1 MTKQRTA
8 GIGSALFVAAG
19 MMLAAGPLSTVAAQE
34 MDQRWLAW
42 MGCWQ
47 PVRTSTSADA
57 PESLLCFRPSAEE
70 AGVEMIAVEDGEIAA
85 REIVQADGLP
95 HEAALEGC
103 SGSRRAVFASRPGRV
118 FMDVDQVCEGGV
130 DRSSSGMFA
139 MISSDAW
146 IDAQVVTV
154 GEEKLTWVT
163 RYRLATQSEAEAV
176 GLGEIAADRSLAVRS
191 LRLAASGRYSVDDI
205 IEAQTHVDAE
215 AVEAWIV
222 EHETPLAV
230 DADRLVQLADAG
242 VSEGVIDMMIARSY
256 PERFAVST
264 GGDGGERSM
273 LGYGGYYDP
282 FYGGYSRWGYPYY
295 GSLGYRYGYGYSP
308 LGFGYGYPYGYG
320 YGYGPTIIRTEP
332 SNNGGRVISGRGY
345 SSGSSRIGTRSTGSS
360 RGTVISGRGYSSGSS
375 RIGTRSTGSSRG
387 TSSVGTSSSGSSGR
401 STGRTARRRGGGGV

>member
-19 MMLAAGPLSTVAAQE
+19 MMLAAGPLATVAAQE
-34 MDQRWLAW
+34 MDERWLAW

-57 PESLLCFRPSAEE
+57 PESLLCFRPGTAE
-70 AGVEMIAVEDGEIAA
+70 AGVEMIAVEDGEIAS
-85 REIVQADGLP
+85 RETLRADGQP
-95 HEAALEGC
+95 HEATLDGC

-139 MISSDAW
+139 MISSESW
-146 IDAQVVTV
+146 IDARVVTV
-154 GEEKLTWVT
+154 GDEKLTWVT
-163 RYRLATQSEAEAV
+163 RYRLATQSQAEAV
-176 GLGEIAADRSLAVRS
+176 GLGEIAADRSMAVRS
-191 LRLAASGRYSVDDI
+191 LRLAAAGGYSVGDI
-205 IEAQTHVDAE
+205 IEAQAHVDPE

-230 DADRLVQLADAG
+230 DADRLVQLANAG

-264 GGDGGERSM
+264 GGDGSAGPWR
-273 LGYGGYYDP
+273 GVGGYYDP
-282 FYGGYSRWGYPYY
+282 FYGGWGYPYY
-295 GSLGYRYGYGYSP
+295 GRYGYRFGYGYSP
-308 LGFGYGYPYGYG
+308 FGWGYPSGYGYGYG

-332 SNNGGRVISGRGY
+332 ANSGGRVISGRGY
-345 SSGSSRIGTRSTGSS
+345 SSGTSRVGTRPTGSS
-360 RGTVISGRGYSSGSS
+360 RGTASIGTSGGRSSG
-375 RIGTRSTGSSRG
+375 GS
-387 TSSVGTSSSGSSGR
+387 
-401 STGRTARRRGGGGV
+401 STGRTARRRGGGSL

>member
-19 MMLAAGPLSTVAAQE
+19 MMLAAGPLATAAAQE
-34 MDQRWLAW
+34 MDERWLAW

-57 PESLLCFRPSAEE
+57 PESLLCFQPSAEE
-70 AGVEMIAVEDGEIAA
+70 AGVEMIAVEDGEIAS
-85 REIVQADGLP
+85 REVVRADGQP
-95 HEAALEGC
+95 REATLEGC

-118 FMDVDQVCEGGV
+118 FMDMDQVCEGGV

-139 MISSDAW
+139 MISSDSW
-146 IDAQVVTV
+146 IDARVVTV
-154 GEEKLTWVT
+154 GGEKMTWVT
-163 RYRLATQSEAEAV
+163 RYRLATQSQAEAV
-176 GLGEIAADRSLAVRS
+176 GLGEIAADRSMAVRS
-191 LRLAASGRYSVDDI
+191 LRLAASGRYSVGDI
-205 IEAQTHVDAE
+205 IEAQSHVDPE

-264 GGDGGERSM
+264 GGDGGERPG

-282 FYGGYSRWGYPYY
+282 FYGGYGWGYPY
-295 GSLGYRYGYGYSP
+295 GRFGYRYGYGYSP
-308 LGFGYGYPYGYG
+308 FGYGYGYG
-320 YGYGPTIIRTEP
+320 YGYGPTIIRTQP
-332 SNNGGRVISGRGY
+332 ANRGGRVISGRGY
-345 SSGSSRIGTRSTGSS
+345 SSGTSRIGTRPTGSS
-360 RGTVISGRGYSSGSS
+360 RGTASIGTSGGRSSG
-375 RIGTRSTGSSRG
+375 GS
-387 TSSVGTSSSGSSGR
+387 
-401 STGRTARRRGGGGV
+401 STGRTARRRGGGGL

>member
-85 REIVQADGLP
+85 REVVRADGLP

-118 FMDVDQVCEGGV
+118 FMDVGQVCEGGV

-176 GLGEIAADRSLAVRS
+176 GLGEIAAGRSLAVRS

-205 IEAQTHVDAE
+205 IEAQAHVDPE

-222 EHETPLAV
+222 EHEAPLSV

-256 PERFAVST
+256 PERFAVSA
-264 GGDGGERSM
+264 GGGGGERSM

-282 FYGGYSRWGYPYY
+282 FYGGGSRWGSPYY

-308 LGFGYGYPYGYG
+308 FGFGYGYPYGYG
-320 YGYGPTIIRTEP
+320 YGYGPTIIRAEP
-332 SNNGGRVISGRGY
+332 RNNGGRVISGQGY
-345 SSGSSRIGTRSTGSS
+345 SSGSSR
-360 RGTVISGRGYSSGSS
+360 V
-375 RIGTRSTGSSRG
+375 GTRSTGSSRG
-387 TSSVGTSSSGSSGR
+387 TSSIGTSSSGSGGR

>member
-19 MMLAAGPLSTVAAQE
+19 MMLAAGPLSPVAAQE
-34 MDQRWLAW
+34 MDERWLAW

-57 PESLLCFRPSAEE
+57 PESLLCFRPSAAE

-85 REIVQADGLP
+85 REVVRADGLP
-95 HEAALEGC
+95 HEATLDGC

-130 DRSSSGMFA
+130 DRLSSGMFA
-139 MISSDAW
+139 MISSEAW
-146 IDAQVVTV
+146 IDARVVTV
-154 GEEKLTWVT
+154 GDEKLTWVT
-163 RYRLATQSEAEAV
+163 RYRLATQSQAEAV
-176 GLGEIAADRSLAVRS
+176 GLGEIAADRSMAVRS
-191 LRLAASGRYSVDDI
+191 LRLAASGRYSVGDI
-205 IEAQTHVDAE
+205 IEAQAHVDPE

-264 GGDGGERSM
+264 GGDGGDGPW
-273 LGYGGYYDP
+273 LGRAGYYDP
-282 FYGGYSRWGYPYY
+282 FYGWGYPYY
-295 GSLGYRYGYGYSP
+295 GRFGYRYGYGYSP
-308 LGFGYGYPYGYG
+308 FGFGYGYPLGYGYGYG

-332 SNNGGRVISGRGY
+332 RNSGGRVINGRGY

-360 RGTVISGRGYSSGSS
+360 RGTASIGS
-375 RIGTRSTGSSRG
+375 
-387 TSSVGTSSSGSSGR
+387 SSSGSGGR
-401 STGRTARRRGGGGV
+401 STGRTARRRGGGDL